1 MTAAIQLFKNIF
13 AFKNTGYLFKLAANL
28 DIPEFYLI
36 KQVLTLKFPDMLQYA
51 YVVLFLLLL
60 IISAVVISRKNTL
73 QMVAENPFR
82 KKLCTWVVFIFV
94 WSVISFSQVSTF
106 IYFNF

>member
-1 MTAAIQLFKNIF
+1 MKAKGNSFLRKNQWW
-13 AFKNTGYLFKLAANL
+13 K
-28 DIPEFYLI
+28 
-36 KQVLTLKFPDMLQYA
+36 
-51 YVVLFLLLL
+51 YV
-60 IISAVVISRKNTL
+60 ISAVVISRKNTL

-82 KKLCTWVVFIFV
+82 KKLCAWVVFIFV